1 MDETPLHTALGLP
14 LLGSEPGIV
23 LATVGGGGKTTLL
36 FALAQERA
44 SARADDSVSV
54 LTTTTKFTV
63 PKGAESVPIV
73 LATNPLVRAA
83 AIADVRGRGLPTV
96 IVAGGRADRG
106 RLRGVEPD
114 WPAQALGV
122 DGVSFVGVE
131 ADGSAGR
138 AFKAPA
144 EHEPMIPDRATHV
157 VAVVGVEALGKPLE
171 SRWVH
176 RAEQVMA
183 LTGASE
189 GDAVTAAMIASV
201 LTHPQG
207 GRKGAAERAGFA
219 VVVSRARADREG
231 AIRSG
236 AGAIGEACRA
246 AGIELVVAW
255 EAASATKAEAGWAER
270 L

>member
-1 MDETPLHTALGLP
+1 MPGTPLHTTLGLSLP
-14 LLGSEPGIV
+14 GSDTGVV
-23 LATVGGGGKTTLL
+23 LATLGGGGKTTLL

-44 SARADDSVSV
+44 DARSASGGGGTPGADDGVSV

-63 PKGAESVPIV
+63 PKAAEGFPTV
-73 LATNPLVRAA
+73 LATNPLVRTT

-138 AFKAPA
+138 PFKAPA
-144 EHEPMIPDRATHV
+144 EHEPVIPDRATHV

-171 SRWVH
+171 GRWVH
-176 RAEQVMA
+176 RPERVSA
-183 LTGASE
+183 LTGAGA
-189 GDAVTAAMIASV
+189 GDEVTAAMIATV
-201 LTHPQG
+201 LAHSEG
-207 GRKGAAERAGFA
+207 GRKGVPEGAEFAVLMSRAGA
-219 VVVSRARADREG
+219 DSRSPERRA
-231 AIRSG
+231 
-236 AGAIGEACRA
+236 
-246 AGIELVVAW
+246 L
-255 EAASATKAEAGWAER
+255 